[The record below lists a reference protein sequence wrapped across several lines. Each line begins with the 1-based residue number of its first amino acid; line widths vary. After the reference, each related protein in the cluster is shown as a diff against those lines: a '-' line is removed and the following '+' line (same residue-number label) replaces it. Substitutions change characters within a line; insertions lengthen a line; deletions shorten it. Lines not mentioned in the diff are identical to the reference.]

1 MGKGNGPKKHEAL
14 IHVPLSDFVCSLLT
28 LPFSPAPFI
37 VPTAQEKHCGSCADL
52 EAEQT
57 SQGNTAP
64 WWEVSAMGFLFRA
77 REYGLTAI
85 WN

>member
-14 IHVPLSDFVCSLLT
+14 IHVPIFDFVCSPFT
-28 LPFSPAPFI
+28 LHPPSPRSPFI

-57 SQGNTAP
+57 SQGDTAP
-64 WWEVSAMGFLFRA
+64 WWDVSVTGFLF
-77 REYGLTAI
+77 
-85 WN
+85 

>member
-14 IHVPLSDFVCSLLT
+14 IHIPISDFVCYPFALLLL
-28 LPFSPAPFI
+28 LPHPFI
-37 VPTAQEKHCGSCADL
+37 VPTAQEKHCGSSADL

-64 WWEVSAMGFLFRA
+64 WWEVSVMGFLF
-77 REYGLTAI
+77 
-85 WN
+85 